1 MRDLLFTNASDW
13 RLPVI
18 ECKYEDVIG
27 RQLWVLVFS
36 ITGCGIDIQQE
47 CIHSLIV
54 VKKNMLFDDIKK
66 INIFFL
72 FASLLNSSLQASCVK
87 PKSSIHHPYIIKKLL
102 FSNT

>member
-1 MRDLLFTNASDW
+1 LLRDAQLVYKRMRLA
-13 RLPVI
+13 VI

-54 VKKNMLFDDIKK
+54 VKKNILFDHQK
-66 INIFFL
+66 IEQFFFYL
-72 FASLLNSSLQASCVK
+72 PLLNSSLQANCVK